1 MYKTKCTT
9 SLIGLSRT
17 LTGELSVLPSVPR
30 KLVLKC
36 VHVFTPR
43 LFRTARL
50 TAAAVLPRGRRAWLG
65 SFPDKSKV
73 SCVVVTKMFLVAQRI
88 AQAHRAGARLWKNL

>member
-17 LTGELSVLPSVPR
+17 LESLSVYCPLNKIVF
-30 KLVLKC
+30 KC

-50 TAAAVLPRGRRAWLG
+50 TAAAVLPRGRRAWWG
-65 SFPDKSKV
+65 SPV
-73 SCVVVTKMFLVAQRI
+73 SPCKFSFVVTKMIFKSVLNASRTGRSIMENPVT
-88 AQAHRAGARLWKNL
+88 

>member
-1 MYKTKCTT
+1 VSC
-9 SLIGLSRT
+9 
-17 LTGELSVLPSVPR
+17 PR

-50 TAAAVLPRGRRAWLG
+50 MAAAVLPRGRRAWLG
-65 SFPDKSKV
+65 SPV
-73 SCVVVTKMFLVAQRI
+73 SPCKFSCVVTKMFLVNASKGLGQPLDASQGGRSI
-88 AQAHRAGARLWKNL
+88 MENPVT

>member
-1 MYKTKCTT
+1 MSC
-9 SLIGLSRT
+9 
-17 LTGELSVLPSVPR
+17 PR

-50 TAAAVLPRGRRAWLG
+50 MAAAVLPRGRRAWLG
-65 SFPDKSKV
+65 SPVSPCKF
-73 SCVVVTKMFLVAQRI
+73 SCVVTKLFLAI
-88 AQAHRAGARLWKNL
+88 NASHRAGARLWKTL

>member
-1 MYKTKCTT
+1 VSCPN
-9 SLIGLSRT
+9 
-17 LTGELSVLPSVPR
+17 LPSVPR

-50 TAAAVLPRGRRAWLG
+50 TAAAVLPRGRRAWWG
-65 SFPDKSKV
+65 SPV
-73 SCVVVTKMFLVAQRI
+73 SPCKFSFVVTKMILVLNASRTGRSI
-88 AQAHRAGARLWKNL
+88 MENPVT